1 MATSR
6 VCVGLAVNAGSRS
19 AGAGRD
25 HGRHRAGADLQP
37 APATSTAG
45 VNPCAIPV
53 GALRP
58 TDEGGTTPCR
68 LRHHPPGFLTPAAGR
83 APVLI
88 SGTAYLTSGARR
100 AESALPH
107 PATAEDE
114 EAAVPDVSTD
124 EQLRMSGLASDALSM
139 FRVIAYFD
147 GLGESAAN
155 ADALVRSAALLAE
168 CPVGARWA
176 SGTVIRYGA
185 LGDLLDE
192 NFPST
197 PTSAEPAVWLERA
210 AAEHP
215 LDSLLLDRLQHAL
228 RVAAPRSAGGPRL
241 GHPALLE
248 VVLSDKERREDRVRA
263 VGLLGLDT
271 NREVRALAL
280 STTSSKAALDLVA
293 RSCPGRLVH
302 SVAVGNVTAVLLQ
315 DDSDDSELAEDLHA
329 AIAAEHPVA
338 LSGTGGLRG
347 PWVGIGGRMS
357 VYAAP
362 ASWKQARRA
371 LRFASSTRY
380 GRRAVS
386 YGGLGSLE
394 LLAELPLK
402 RLLNDPDA
410 ARINAIATSPGGA
423 QEVATLEAYCVF
435 GSLRR
440 TAEEM
445 HVHHSTVAARLAHL
459 EAVMGWDLADPM
471 DRFKATLVLM
481 VRRVTLSS
489 TELASSAVF
498 GETF

>member
-1 MATSR
+1 
-6 VCVGLAVNAGSRS
+6 
-19 AGAGRD
+19 
-25 HGRHRAGADLQP
+25 
-37 APATSTAG
+37 
-45 VNPCAIPV
+45 
-53 GALRP
+53 
-58 TDEGGTTPCR
+58 
-68 LRHHPPGFLTPAAGR
+68 
-83 APVLI
+83 
-88 SGTAYLTSGARR
+88 
-100 AESALPH
+100 
-107 PATAEDE
+107 
-114 EAAVPDVSTD
+114 
-124 EQLRMSGLASDALSM
+124 MSELASDALSM
-139 FRVIAYFD
+139 FRVIAFFD
-147 GLGESAAN
+147 GLSESAAN

-168 CPVGARWA
+168 CPVGAQWA

-185 LGDLLDE
+185 LGDLLDDGC
-192 NFPST
+192 PATST
-197 PTSAEPAVWLERA
+197 TSEPAVWVERGGT
-210 AAEHP
+210 AEHP

-228 RVAAPRSAGGPRL
+228 RVAVPRSATGPRL
-241 GHPALLE
+241 GHPGLLE

-271 NREVRALAL
+271 SRKVRALAL
-280 STTSSKAALDLVA
+280 STTSSKDAVELVA
-293 RSCPGRLVH
+293 RICPGRLVH
-302 SVAVGNVTAVLLQ
+302 SVAVGNLTAVLLQ
-315 DDSDDSELAEDLHA
+315 DDSDDRRLAEDLHS
-329 AIAAEHPVA
+329 AIVVEHPMA
-338 LSGTGGLRG
+338 RTSADGARG
-347 PWVGIGGRMS
+347 PWVGIGDRMS

-371 LRFASSTRY
+371 LRFASSTGY

-386 YGGLGSLE
+386 YGRLGSLE

-410 ARINAIATSPGGA
+410 ARINVIATSPAGE

-459 EAVMGWDLADPM
+459 EAEMGWDLADPM

-489 TELASSAVF
+489 TELAASEVF

>member
-1 MATSR
+1 M
-6 VCVGLAVNAGSRS
+6 
-19 AGAGRD
+19 
-25 HGRHRAGADLQP
+25 
-37 APATSTAG
+37 
-45 VNPCAIPV
+45 
-53 GALRP
+53 
-58 TDEGGTTPCR
+58 
-68 LRHHPPGFLTPAAGR
+68 
-83 APVLI
+83 
-88 SGTAYLTSGARR
+88 
-100 AESALPH
+100 
-107 PATAEDE
+107 
-114 EAAVPDVSTD
+114 PDVPAD

-139 FRVIAYFD
+139 FRLIAYFD
-147 GLGESAAN
+147 VLSESAAN

-185 LGDLLDE
+185 LGDPLDE
-192 NFPST
+192 SFPPT
-197 PTSAEPAVWLERA
+197 PKSAEPAVWLERA
-210 AAEHP
+210 ADAEHP
-215 LDSLLLDRLQHAL
+215 LDSLLLDRLQHTL
-228 RVAAPRSAGGPRL
+228 RVAAPRSGGGPRL

-271 NREVRALAL
+271 SREVRALAV
-280 STTSSKAALDLVA
+280 SAASSKAALDLVA

-302 SVAVGNVTAVLLQ
+302 SVEVGNLTAVLLQ
-315 DDSDDSELAEDLHA
+315 DDSDDGELAEGLHA
-329 AIAAEHPVA
+329 AIVAEHPMA

-386 YGGLGSLE
+386 YGALGSLE

-410 ARINAIATSPGGA
+410 ARINAIATSPGGE

-459 EAVMGWDLADPM
+459 EAEMGWDLADPM